1 MARGQCWEL
10 MLYLM
15 LDGFVLSV
23 FLSPPSAWSRGKVSL
38 FLEPEEREGAASPGS
53 GGDSRVMG
61 FTWFSGW
68 PICLEQNT
76 FTNVSVSAVL
86 R

>member
-38 FLEPEEREGAASPGS
+38 FLEPEEREGAACPQGLAVIAESWVLPG
-53 GGDSRVMG
+53 
-61 FTWFSGW
+61 
-68 PICLEQNT
+68 CLAGPFVWNKTHSQT
-76 FTNVSVSAVL
+76 CL
-86 R
+86 CRQC